1 VNLHLFNGGML
12 DDRDPDGSGPLKSHF
27 TQRLGEL
34 VTEVGPLVLYNTGSS
49 LNTSAFDTWVATG
62 TGRRS
67 YLLGTTTG
75 RQMLRDAGFWPV
87 TEPPIFSQFGGVV
100 PANYSLSITSKV
112 ATVGQMATIYYTLN
126 GQDPRLMGGA
136 LNSTALAYTNAFPV
150 NQTLTVKARAR
161 NKTTGE
167 WSPIT
172 EATFNLTAQP
182 ASSNNLVIAEFMYHP
197 PKPTAAEAAAG
208 ITDTETFEFVRLMNI
223 GTSPVD
229 LSGVQFTVG
238 ITFNFSSGSIRY
250 VSPGASVLIVNT
262 LSSFQTRYGHA
273 YDSLIAGQYKGNL
286 SNGGE
291 ELRLQAADGSAIRD
305 FVYDDAAPW
314 PTASDG
320 KGPSLILRN
329 PLSNPDHGVATN
341 WMASAMPGGMPGGTA
356 NPETYSTWR
365 NLFWD
370 SSVSTN
376 NAVAGPYADP
386 DGDDLNNLMEYIYG
400 LNPAQVDAAPRLVPA
415 VETINAAPHLTVS
428 IRLSGGASD
437 VTAIPQ
443 FSTNLVTWSNDAS
456 VLQLL
461 QSVPGDDG
469 RVTWKYYDTTALGT
483 NAHRFV
489 RFQFNVNL
497 H

>member
-1 VNLHLFNGGML
+1 MGG
-12 DDRDPDGSGPLKSHF
+12 
-27 TQRLGEL
+27 
-34 VTEVGPLVLYNTGSS
+34 S
-49 LNTSAFDTWVATG
+49 LNSVA
-62 TGRRS
+62 
-67 YLLGTTTG
+67 
-75 RQMLRDAGFWPV
+75 
-87 TEPPIFSQFGGVV
+87 I
-100 PANYSLSITSKV
+100 
-112 ATVGQMATIYYTLN
+112 
-126 GQDPRLMGGA
+126 
-136 LNSTALAYTNAFPV
+136 AYTNAFPV
-150 NQTLTVKARAR
+150 NQLQTVKARAR
-161 NKTTGE
+161 NNTTGE

-223 GTSPVD
+223 GVAPVD
-229 LSGVQFTVG
+229 LSGVQFTIG
-238 ITFNFSSGSIRY
+238 ITFNFGNGSIRY
-250 VSPGASVLIVNT
+250 VSPGASVLIVNK
-262 LSSFQTRYGHA
+262 LNSFQTRYGHA
-273 YDSLIAGQYKGNL
+273 YDSLVSGEYSGNL

-291 ELRLQAADGSAIRD
+291 RLRLQAADGSTIQD

-314 PTASDG
+314 PTAADG

-329 PLSNPDHGVATN
+329 PSSNPNHGLATN
-341 WMASAMPGGMPGGTA
+341 WMASSMPGGMPGGTA

-365 NLFWD
+365 NLLWD

-376 NAVAGPYADP
+376 NTVAGPYADP
-386 DGDDLNNLMEYIYG
+386 DGDGLNNLAEYIYG
-400 LNPAQVDAAPRLVPA
+400 LNPVQVDAAPKLVPA

-428 IRLSGGASD
+428 LHLSGGASD

-443 FSTNLVTWSNDAS
+443 FSSNLVAWSNNPAI
-456 VLQLL
+456 LQLL

-469 RVTWKYYDTTALGT
+469 RVTWKYYDTAVPST